1 MFNSRGRGPKPSKW
15 THKSNKQFMAFFARR
30 SEQLNEAEKEVEP
43 PLVEATG
50 AGLKWLFTGIG
61 GEEPAQVLAVV
72 GAPIRSIV
80 LDVTSRC
87 KSIFTCGGRVD
98 ASRQR
103 ACSALWRAVAG
114 WDARA
119 SPAAR
124 R

>member
-87 KSIFTCGGRVD
+87 INRS
-98 ASRQR
+98 
-103 ACSALWRAVAG
+103 
-114 WDARA
+114 
-119 SPAAR
+119 SPAAGE
-124 R
+124 